1 MILQIA
7 WKDLKSAF
15 KERTLISIVALQL
28 FVALFASVITFG
40 LLVLYSPGATGYAIE
55 KDVRVGLVGDAPVLR
70 DTIDPY
76 STYDSLDAALDDFY
90 DGRIDSVVLL
100 TEEKYSDTNYV
111 RVILPKEEIK
121 AIQSSL
127 LLKERLKEYEEKM
140 RSMRD
145 IPPSL
150 ELKTYNTQFKEIEVP
165 ESVSITYEFIYILL
179 IPLLVITT
187 AATSAGMFI
196 DLISEEKETKTAHVL
211 LSTPVGEQQI
221 VQGKMLSSVLLTA
234 LLTPTWIILLILN
247 GIEIANIPLVILL
260 SISISLIFLAISAL
274 SVTISRDR
282 ERAQLVF
289 SLLIVGIIPLMFS
302 SPELPAILTSR
313 IAAGSPFSMGYV
325 GLYLLMGVGLVL
337 AVSRSLQNIFTDV

>member
-1 MILQIA
+1 MIFQVA

-15 KERTLISIVALQL
+15 KERTIISIIGLQL

-40 LLVLYSPGATGYAIE
+40 LLVLYSPGATGYAIDQ
-55 KDVRVGLVGDAPVLR
+55 DVRVGFVGDAPVLE
-70 DTIDPY
+70 DTINPY
-76 STYDSLDAALDDFY
+76 STYNSLDAALDDFHS
-90 DGRIDSVVLL
+90 GKIDSVVFLSQ
-100 TEEKYSDTNYV
+100 EKYSDTNFV
-111 RVILPKEEIK
+111 RIILPKEEIK

-127 LLKERLKEYEEKM
+127 ILKENLKDYEHKM

-145 IPPSL
+145 IPSSL
-150 ELKTYNTQFKEIEVP
+150 ELKTYSPQFEEIEVP
-165 ESVSITYEFIYILL
+165 QSISITYEFIYILL

-211 LSTPVGEQQI
+211 LSTPLGEQQI
-221 VQGKMLSSVLLTA
+221 IQGKMLSSVLLTL

-247 GIEIANIPLVILL
+247 GIEIANIPLVILI

-274 SVTISRDR
+274 SLSISRDR

-289 SLLIVGIIPLMFS
+289 SLLIVGVIPLMFS
-302 SPELPAILTSR
+302 SPDLPAILTSR
-313 IAAGSPFSMGYV
+313 IAAGSPFALEYV
-325 GLYLLMGVGLVL
+325 LLYPLAGLALLLMASKSLKNVL
-337 AVSRSLQNIFTDV
+337 TD

>member
-1 MILQIA
+1 MRLQIA

-15 KERTLISIVALQL
+15 KERTIISIVGLQL

-40 LLVLYSPGATGYAIE
+40 LLVLYSPGDTGYAID
-55 KDVRVGLVGDAPVLR
+55 KDVRLGFVGDAPVLR

-76 STYDSLDAALDDFY
+76 STYDSLDAALEDFY
-90 DGRIDSVVLL
+90 GGKIDSVVFL
-100 TEEKYSDTNYV
+100 TQEKYSDTNFV
-111 RVILPKEEIK
+111 RVILPKEEVK

-127 LLKERLKEYEEKM
+127 LLKERLKEYEHKM

-145 IPPSL
+145 VPPSL
-150 ELKTYNTQFKEIEVP
+150 DLKTYTPQFKEIEVP

-221 VQGKMLSSVLLTA
+221 IQGKMLSSVLLTT
-234 LLTPTWIILLILN
+234 LLTPTWILLLILN
-247 GIEIANIPLVILL
+247 GIEIANIPLVFLI

-274 SVTISRDR
+274 SVSISRDR

-289 SLLIVGIIPLMFS
+289 SLLIVGVIPLMFS

-313 IAAGSPFSMGYV
+313 IAAGSPFSME
-325 GLYLLMGVGLVL
+325 YLLLYPLVGLVL
-337 AVSRSLQNIFTDV
+337 ILIASKSLKNVLTD

>member
-1 MILQIA
+1 MRLQIA

-15 KERTLISIVALQL
+15 KERTIISIVGLQL

-40 LLVLYSPGATGYAIE
+40 LLVLYSPGATGYAID
-55 KDVRVGLVGDAPVLR
+55 KDVRLGLVGDAPVLR

-76 STYDSLDAALDDFY
+76 STYDSLDAALEDFY
-90 DGRIDSVVLL
+90 QGKIDSVVFL
-100 TEEKYSDTNYV
+100 TQERYSDTNFV
-111 RVILPKEEIK
+111 RVILPKEEVK

-127 LLKERLKEYEEKM
+127 LLKERLKEYEHKM

-145 IPPSL
+145 VPPSL
-150 ELKTYNTQFKEIEVP
+150 DLKTYTPQFKEIEVP

-196 DLISEEKETKTAHVL
+196 DLISEEKETRTAHVL
-211 LSTPVGEQQI
+211 LSTPLGEQQI
-221 VQGKMLSSVLLTA
+221 IQGKMLSSVLLTT
-234 LLTPTWIILLILN
+234 LLTPTWILLLILN
-247 GIEIANIPLVILL
+247 GIEIANIPLVFLI

-274 SVTISRDR
+274 SVSISRDR

-289 SLLIVGIIPLMFS
+289 SLLIVGVIPLMFS

-313 IAAGSPFSMGYV
+313 IAAGSPFSME
-325 GLYLLMGVGLVL
+325 YLLLYPLIGLVL
-337 AVSRSLQNIFTDV
+337 LLIASKSLKNVLAD